1 MMENLVGEFTKAAF
15 RSMETSLR
23 TVVQVPGEAD
33 LDEIEKMQEEA
44 MAGVNIINIIIIDH
58 YSHNQ
63 LKVREQLMTEI
74 TGLEEQIGEMKTDIR
89 HPASSTDCQLFD

>member
-44 MAGVNIINIIIIDH
+44 MAGVNIINININIIITDH

-63 LKVREQLMTEI
+63 MKVREQLMTEI

-89 HPASSTDCQLFD
+89 HRQLID

>member
-44 MAGVNIINIIIIDH
+44 MAGVNIINIIIDH
-58 YSHNQ
+58 FSHNQ
-63 LKVREQLMTEI
+63 MKVREQLMTEI

-89 HPASSTDCQLFD
+89 HRQLID

>member
-1 MMENLVGEFTKAAF
+1 MVENLVGEFTKAAF

-44 MAGVNIINIIIIDH
+44 MAGVNIINIIITDH
-58 YSHNQ
+58 YLHN
-63 LKVREQLMTEI
+63 KFEVREQLMTEI

-89 HPASSTDCQLFD
+89 HRQFIN

>member
-1 MMENLVGEFTKAAF
+1 
-15 RSMETSLR
+15 METSLR
-23 TVVQVPGEAD
+23 TVAQVPGEAD

-44 MAGVNIINIIIIDH
+44 MAGVNIININIISIDH

-63 LKVREQLMTEI
+63 MKVREQLMTEI

-89 HPASSTDCQLFD
+89 HRQLID

>member
-1 MMENLVGEFTKAAF
+1 MENLVGEFTKAAF

-89 HPASSTDCQLFD
+89 HRQLID

>member
-1 MMENLVGEFTKAAF
+1 MVENLVGEFTKAAF
-15 RSMETSLR
+15 RSMEIILM

-44 MAGVNIINIIIIDH
+44 MAGVNIINININIIDH

-63 LKVREQLMTEI
+63 MI
-74 TGLEEQIGEMKTDIR
+74 ID
-89 HPASSTDCQLFD
+89 HY

>member
-44 MAGVNIINIIIIDH
+44 MAGVNIINIIITDH
-58 YSHNQ
+58 FSHNQ

-89 HPASSTDCQLFD
+89 HRQLID

>member
-44 MAGVNIINIIIIDH
+44 MAGVNIINIIITDH
-58 YSHNQ
+58 FLHNQ

-89 HPASSTDCQLFD
+89 HRQLID

>member
-44 MAGVNIINIIIIDH
+44 MAGVNIININIIIIDH
-58 YSHNQ
+58 FSHNQ
-63 LKVREQLMTEI
+63 MI
-74 TGLEEQIGEMKTDIR
+74 ID
-89 HPASSTDCQLFD
+89 HY

>member
-44 MAGVNIINIIIIDH
+44 MAGVNIININIIDH

-63 LKVREQLMTEI
+63 MKVREQLMTEI

-89 HPASSTDCQLFD
+89 HRQLID